1 MALFFFSKKNEIKFP
16 IGEYLQVDIH
26 SHVLPGIDDGAK
38 DIAASIALLNG
49 LYQLGIRTVIGTPH
63 VMADIHR
70 NNPQTITVAYT
81 RLSEALKGATQV
93 PTVHFAAEHMLD
105 DGFDALLGN
114 EQVVPYRGTP
124 YILVETP
131 FLSRPLNLEH
141 LAFQL
146 TTGRYKPILA
156 HPERYH
162 YLFGKPADYE
172 TLKSLG
178 FALQL
183 NALSLVGYYGEQEKK
198 AAHWL
203 LEHQLVD
210 YIGTDIHHERHLRR
224 LIKYKLP
231 RKTIQLL
238 EQTTIH
244 NTRLIAASPKVKTA
258 TTA

>member
-1 MALFFFSKKNEIKFP
+1 MALFFFSKINEVNFP
-16 IGEYLQVDIH
+16 IGEYLQVDMH

-38 DIAASIALLNG
+38 DIAASAVLLNG

-70 NNPQTITVAYT
+70 NTPQTITDAHA
-81 RLSEALKGATQV
+81 RLSEALTGAGHV

-105 DGFDALLGN
+105 DGFATLLSSGH
-114 EQVVPYRGTP
+114 VVPYRDTP

-146 TTGRYKPILA
+146 TTARYQPILA

-172 TLKSLG
+172 MLKSLG

-203 LEHQLVD
+203 LEHRLVD
-210 YIGTDIHHERHLRR
+210 YIGTDIHHERHLRH
-224 LIKYKLP
+224 LMKYKLP
-231 RKTIQLL
+231 RKTVQLL
-238 EQTTIH
+238 EQTTIQ
-244 NTRLIAASPKVKTA
+244 NTRLIAASPKAKAA